1 MKKILKIGDTV
12 YSQSLQKFSKS
23 YLSGFPQREQ
33 FLLQHCKEISFAFF
47 RHIIVKSMEDVI
59 RERQRLRVYLS
70 TNSFDFLMV
79 DNPLSGLLIEDDC
92 NIPVLFDS
100 IDWYDE
106 MYLEEFGVNA
116 TYYLLRYGLL
126 YLLRKAQKVVSQ
138 SPVNLSVLQRW
149 GLMTKDTIVIP
160 NGYDK
165 TIFYPYS
172 RSKVLTL
179 RKEFSRKYKSDLI
192 DKKIVVYTGKL
203 GKFYDNLKLI
213 ARAVPD
219 EYVFLIVGD
228 GPLKNEIPKRSNIIK
243 CGAVDYSEVPNY
255 TNIADVLVFPV
266 DTDCSPIAIS
276 EYLAIGKPIV
286 MGTGK
291 IDWLLK
297 NGKTGYLI
305 VNSFNAWRT
314 GIQNALLLDGL
325 CEKYN
330 ISLAKQLSW
339 QYLANK
345 FADFVNT

>member
-33 FLLQHCKEISFAFF
+33 FLLQHCKKISFTFF
-47 RHIIVKSMEDVI
+47 RHIIVKSMDDVI
-59 RERQRLRVYLS
+59 RERQRLRAYLS

-106 MYLEEFGVNA
+106 MYLKEFGVNA

-126 YLLRKAQKVVSQ
+126 FLLRKAQKVVSQ
-138 SPVNLSVLQRW
+138 SPVNLDTLQRW
-149 GLMTKDTIVIP
+149 GLTTKDTIIIP

-165 TIFYPYS
+165 TIFCPYS
-172 RSKVLTL
+172 RSKILAL
-179 RKEFSRKYKSDLI
+179 KKELSHKYKCDLI
-192 DKKIVVYTGKL
+192 NKRIVVYTGKL
-203 GKFYDNLKLI
+203 GRFYDNLKLI

-219 EYVFLIVGD
+219 EFIFLIVGD
-228 GPLKNEIPKRSNIIK
+228 GPLNNEIPKRSNIIK

-266 DTDCSPIAIS
+266 DTDCSPIVIS
-276 EYLAIGKPIV
+276 EYLAVGKPIV
-286 MGTGK
+286 MGTGR
-291 IDWLLK
+291 IDWLL
-297 NGKTGYLI
+297 NDGKTGYLV
-305 VNSFNAWRT
+305 VNSVYAWREGIKNASSFNAAC
-314 GIQNALLLDGL
+314 I
-325 CEKYN
+325 KYN
-330 ISLAKQLSW
+330 TALAKQLSW
-339 QYLANK
+339 QYLAKK
-345 FADFVNT
+345 FTDFVNT

>member
-1 MKKILKIGDTV
+1 MKKILKIGDHV

-23 YLSGFPQREQ
+23 YLLGFPQREQ
-33 FLLQHCKEISFAFF
+33 FLLQHCKEISFTFF
-47 RHIIVKSMEDVI
+47 RHAVVQSIDDII
-59 RERQRLRVYLS
+59 RERQRLRAYLS
-70 TNSFDFLMV
+70 TNTFDFLMV

-106 MYLEEFGVNA
+106 MYLKEFGVNK

-126 YLLRKAQKVVSQ
+126 YLLKLAQKVISQ
-138 SPVNLSVLQRW
+138 SPVNLHALQRW
-149 GLMTKDTIVIP
+149 GLMTKDTIIIP

-179 RKEFSRKYKSDLI
+179 KKEYSRKHKSDLI

-203 GKFYDNLKLI
+203 GRFYENLKLI

-228 GPLKNEIPKRSNIIK
+228 GPLENEIPKRSNIIK
-243 CGAVDYSEVPNY
+243 CGAVDYLEVPKY

-266 DTDCSPIAIS
+266 DTDCSPIVIS
-276 EYLAIGKPIV
+276 EYLATGKPII
-286 MGTGK
+286 MGSGR

-297 NGKTGYLI
+297 DGKTGYLV

-314 GIQNALLLDGL
+314 GIQNALLLHGS
-325 CEKYN
+325 CKKYN
-330 ISLAKQLSW
+330 TDLAKQLSW
-339 QYLANK
+339 QFLSKK
-345 FADFVNT
+345 FTDFVNT